1 MAYPDQPNTVRL
13 LNANAPTYFATG
25 EGYTAYATPTD
36 MLTLQNSSAN
46 VILRVLQCRLLV
58 NETTGTLRTAYFLKR
73 STLNTGG
80 TLSNP
85 TKIALDSASAA
96 SAATLNLYT
105 AAPTTGTLIGN
116 IGIHRFLT
124 TATTAA
130 PATSQLASSY
140 PISFA
145 DSWNKPVVLRQN
157 EAFSVNWGGNAI
169 GAGHTSWWDII
180 WTEETY

>member
-36 MLTLQNSSAN
+36 MLVLQNPSAN
-46 VILRVLQCRLLV
+46 VVLRVLQCRLLV
-58 NETTGTLRTAYFLKR
+58 NQTAGALKTAYFIKR

-80 TLSNP
+80 TLSTP
-85 TKIALDSASAA
+85 TKMALDSASAA

-105 AAPTTGTLIGN
+105 AAPTTGDVIGN
-116 IGIHRFLT
+116 VGIHRVLT

-130 PATSQLASSY
+130 PAVFQLAASLAT
-140 PISFA
+140 PFGQSF
-145 DSWNKPVVLRQN
+145 NKPVVLRQN
-157 EAFSVNWGGNAI
+157 EAFAVNWNAAAI
-169 GAGHTSWWDII
+169 DAGFTAWWDIY
-180 WTEETY
+180 WTEETF